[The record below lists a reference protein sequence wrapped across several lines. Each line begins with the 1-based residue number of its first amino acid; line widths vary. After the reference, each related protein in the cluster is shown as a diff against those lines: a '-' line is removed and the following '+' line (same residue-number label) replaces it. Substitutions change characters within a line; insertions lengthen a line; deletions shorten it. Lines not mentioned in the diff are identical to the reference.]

1 MTEQIFVV
9 GKRFKAR
16 TLLAVLFN
24 TGVVVTFYFIYRYLL
39 KASGLGFLNAIL
51 PAIFLIIAVLVIS
64 LTLWVSRRSALC
76 TGGLGA

>member
-24 TGVVVTFYFIYRYLL
+24 TGVVVTF
-39 KASGLGFLNAIL
+39 
-51 PAIFLIIAVLVIS
+51 
-64 LTLWVSRRSALC
+64 
-76 TGGLGA
+76 